1 VRARG
6 DRDLRGTEKSVA
18 PEPRGVRRHLVRF
31 LDLVCAG
38 AIFLLAIVASMF
50 IPKTYSGRIWIFGTD
65 LALLFAAMLNL
76 LRIQNESMR
85 GVKAFCITA
94 NFAMTAFFVVLLV
107 SMGLSRM
114 VSYAP
119 IPGVAVLLVLET
131 AFSVRK
137 SE

>member
-1 VRARG
+1 MRARG
-6 DRDLRGTEKSVA
+6 ERDLRGTDKKITL
-18 PEPRGVRRHLVRF
+18 EPRGLRRHLVRF

-38 AIFLLAIVASMF
+38 AMFLVAIAASLF
-50 IPKTYSGRIWIFGTD
+50 IPKIYTGRIWIFGTD

-85 GVKAFCITA
+85 GVRAFCITA
-94 NFAMTAFFVVLLV
+94 NFSMTAFFVALLV
-107 SMGLSRM
+107 SIGLSRM

-137 SE
+137 HA

>member
-6 DRDLRGTEKSVA
+6 DRDLRGTDKSVA
-18 PEPRGVRRHLVRF
+18 PESRGFRGNLVRF

-50 IPKTYSGRIWIFGTD
+50 IPKPYTARIWIFGSD

-76 LRIQNESMR
+76 LRIQNDSMR
-85 GVKAFCITA
+85 GVRAFSITA
-94 NFAMTAFFVVLLV
+94 NFAMTAFFVVL
-107 SMGLSRM
+107 M
-114 VSYAP
+114 VSIGFSRTLTYAP
-119 IPGVAVLLVLET
+119 IPGVAILFVMET

-137 SE
+137 KA